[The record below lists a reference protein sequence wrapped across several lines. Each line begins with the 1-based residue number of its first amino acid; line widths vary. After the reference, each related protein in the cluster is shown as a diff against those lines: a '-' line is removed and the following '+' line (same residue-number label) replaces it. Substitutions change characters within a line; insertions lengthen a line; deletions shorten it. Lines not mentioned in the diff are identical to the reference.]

1 MGPGQGD
8 TVGPQPDA
16 GYKLVSWGLGSLGGR
31 ADLCLLSR
39 CPILQASVLQNLR
52 TAMRRQMRRHASRRG
67 PSRRRLGRLWNRLFH
82 RPRAPRGQI
91 PLLTAARTSQTVLG
105 DGRLQPAAAAAL
117 DPQAPLTD
125 TGSPGAAGDGS
136 PSAPGHTSEV
146 GPSVPSSSGLRDAE
160 YRPVD
165 KDRKACRD
173 PLVDSPAPVDTPQE
187 PCSAQDPHPPAPTA
201 SNTHG
206 PHPPEP
212 LGVCR
217 SPQLPCSPMLEAS
230 DDEALLV
237 C

>member
-1 MGPGQGD
+1 MRPGQGD
-8 TVGPQPDA
+8 VG
-16 GYKLVSWGLGSLGGR
+16 GHHGHVGENELVSWGR
-31 ADLCLLSR
+31 ADLCPLSHR
-39 CPILQASVLQNLR
+39 PTLQASVLQNLR

-105 DGRLQPAAAAAL
+105 DGLLQPAPGTTP
-117 DPQAPLTD
+117 DPPAPLTD
-125 TGSPGAAGDGS
+125 TGSPVVAGDG
-136 PSAPGHTSEV
+136 P
-146 GPSVPSSSGLRDAE
+146 PSVPGHASEAGSAVPPPSGLRDPE
-160 YRPVD
+160 CRLGD

-173 PLVDSPAPVDTPQE
+173 SLVDSLAPAEAPRE
-187 PCSAQDPHPPAPTA
+187 PCSAQDPHPLAPTA
-201 SNTHG
+201 SSTLG

-217 SPQLPCSPMLEAS
+217 SPPPPCSPTLEAS
-230 DDEALLV
+230 DDEAQLV